1 MELPDPKPTEVA
13 TAYARPAGALL
24 VVAGLVHLL
33 VPRLSTR
40 IVAWSYDRLLDV
52 EFVPGEGT
60 TKRVRAIGLAMLAA
74 GGHLLYHGG
83 IVPGREA

>member
-24 VVAGLVHLL
+24 VLAGVVHLL
-33 VPRLSTR
+33 LPKSSTR
-40 IVAWSYDRLLDV
+40 IAAWSYDLVLDV
-52 EFVPGEGT
+52 EFQPGEGT
-60 TKRVRAIGLAMLAA
+60 PRRVRTIGLGMVAA

-83 IVPGREA
+83 IVPGKNE